1 MLDFLCVF
9 DILISVMR
17 NFEELKE
24 QIQEDI
30 MTWHDGLE
38 NNHAYPHLEKIISN
52 HGHEPNAWN
61 DMDKLCDIVVGRINE
76 YKMFDSA
83 QLVVNDEIY
92 DFGPEC

>member
-38 NNHAYPHLEKIISN
+38 RNYAYPHLEKIIRDQ
-52 HGHEPNAWN
+52 GHAPNAWN
-61 DMDKLCDIVVGRINE
+61 DMDKLCDIVIERISEFKNE
-76 YKMFDSA
+76 NTIS
-83 QLVVNDEIY
+83 N
-92 DFGPEC
+92 

>member
-1 MLDFLCVF
+1 MLDFLCAF

-38 NNHAYPHLEKIISN
+38 RNHAYPHLDKIICT
-52 HGHEPNAWN
+52 HGHAPNAWN
-61 DMDKLCDIVVGRINE
+61 DMDKLCDTVCETIN
-76 YKMFDSA
+76 
-83 QLVVNDEIY
+83 
-92 DFGPEC
+92 DFKRG

>member
-9 DILISVMR
+9 GILISVMR

-38 NNHAYPHLEKIISN
+38 RNHAYPHLEKIICT
-52 HGHEPNAWN
+52 HGHAPNAWN
-61 DMDKLCDIVVGRINE
+61 DMDKLCDIIIERINE
-76 YKMFDSA
+76 YKNF
-83 QLVVNDEIY
+83 NN
-92 DFGPEC
+92 